1 MTEDDKL
8 LVELMLHS
16 EVICTHLEAAGK
28 KALALAEMHVL
39 SLKISQCR
47 NAIAQLQSRYETDDL
62 TIEDDQTCA
71 DFRTAVISL
80 LWASFIARDF
90 VDRKLFR
97 KLLQVESGFTYLLIS
112 RRRGQTTT

>member
-1 MTEDDKL
+1 MTENDKL
-8 LVELMLHS
+8 LLELMLHS
-16 EVICTHLEAAGK
+16 ELICTRLEAAGK
-28 KALALAEMHVL
+28 KALALADMHLL

-80 LWASFIARDF
+80 MWSSFIARHLL
-90 VDRKLFR
+90 DRKLFR
-97 KLLQVESGFTYLLIS
+97 KLVQVESGFTYLLIS
-112 RRRGQTTT
+112 RHRGQTTT